1 VLGSIAPFIVIGIT
15 VGSLYGLAAIGL
27 VLTYQTT
34 GIFNFAHGAIGAL
47 AVYVFYF
54 LHTQHNVSW
63 PLAAVVCLGI
73 LAPAMGLALERIARS
88 MAHVAEIYKVTA
100 TVGLILI
107 VVAIG
112 NIWYGNV
119 TTLVPSFLPNGSFEI
134 FGVFIGWDQALIV
147 LAAIASA
154 ALLYVF
160 FRYRRLGVAMRAAVD
175 SPELLGMFGTN
186 TIRVQQAAWITGAMF
201 ASMAGILL
209 APQLGL
215 NGIILTQLV
224 VQAFGAAA
232 VGRLTSLPLTYLG
245 GLVIGILAALG
256 TDFSSVSWLAG
267 LPSGLPFLILFL
279 VLIFTPPRKLISKR
293 ATGAVAVYRSW
304 HAPTR
309 VRLIAWGLVFLC
321 FALAPVYAGVQ
332 LSAFA
337 ATLIFISMFAALGLV
352 TRTSGQILLCP
363 LAFAAVGAA
372 AMSHL
377 SVGWGLPWG
386 VSLLVAGLIAV
397 PVGMIV
403 AVPAVR
409 LSGVFLA
416 LATFGFGVLLA
427 NVFYTQSF
435 MFGIAVGGIPIP
447 RPHVRLGLWNLQ
459 SDTGF
464 YVLLLCLATV
474 STGLIVMVQNG
485 RLGRLLRGL
494 SDSPAALEAQGTT
507 TYITKLIV
515 FSISAFFL
523 GLGGALLGALYTF
536 ESGTDFSSFGSLEM
550 VVLVTIVLVGEPWV
564 ALVAAISMQL
574 IPSYLGASGSNYLLL
589 LFGLVAATFSLMLQ
603 RAPSVPLSLRR
614 FLDRVGGRQQ
624 AEGAGILPA
633 QLPVEPVS
641 VREGKPVSVR
651 EGVSVVRPRPI
662 STPFLEIN
670 DLSVRFGGIR
680 AVDGLSLT
688 AGLAQVTGIIGPNGA
703 GKTTMLD
710 ACCGMVEPFG
720 GTIRVAGRDVQ
731 HMGVARRARL
741 GMGRTFQ
748 RGELFGSLS
757 VLENVLLGREAELA
771 AGNPVS
777 QVIPRRGDLAAE
789 RDAAE
794 DAMRL
799 VGVTELRNVQ
809 AALLSTGERRLVE
822 LARVLAGS
830 FDLLLLD
837 EASSGLH
844 GGEVDKFARVVRE
857 VVDSR
862 GVGIVLVDH
871 DMSLVR
877 QVCDRVYVMDFGQL
891 IFSGSTEEMLLSEE
905 VRSAYL
911 GKAIPT
917 GPAVDVAAD
926 GGSSRE

>member
-1 VLGSIAPFIVIGIT
+1 MLGNLAPFIVIGIT

-54 LHTQHNVSW
+54 LHTQHNVAW
-63 PLAAVVCLGI
+63 PLAALACLGVV
-73 LAPAMGLALERIARS
+73 APAAGLALERIARS

-100 TVGLILI
+100 TIGLILI

-119 TTLVPSFLPNGSFEI
+119 TTLVPSFLPNGSFMVL
-134 FGVFIGWDQALIV
+134 GVFIGWDQALIV
-147 LAAIASA
+147 LAAVASA

-160 FRYRRLGVAMRAAVD
+160 FRYRRLGAAMRAAVD
-175 SPELLGMFGTN
+175 NPELLGMFGLN
-186 TIRVQQAAWITGAMF
+186 TVRVQQAAWIIGSVF

-215 NGIILTQLV
+215 NGLILTQLV

-245 GLVIGILAALG
+245 GIAIGILAALG
-256 TDFSSVSWLAG
+256 TDYSSISWLAG

-279 VLIFTPPRKLISKR
+279 VLIFTPSRKLISRR
-293 ATGAVAVYRSW
+293 ATGVVAVYRSW
-304 HAPTR
+304 YAPRR
-309 VRLIAWGLVFLC
+309 VRLAAWTLVIVC
-321 FALAPVYAGVQ
+321 FALAPLYAGVQ

-337 ATLIFISMFAALGLV
+337 ATLIFVSMFAALGLV
-352 TRTSGQILLCP
+352 TRTSGQIFLCP
-363 LAFAAVGAA
+363 LAFGAVGAA

-377 SVGWGLPWG
+377 CLDWGLPWG

-397 PVGMIV
+397 PVGVIV

-435 MFGIAVGGIPIP
+435 MFGIAVGGIPVP
-447 RPHVRLGLWNLQ
+447 RPHFRLGFWNLQ
-459 SDTGF
+459 SDDGF
-464 YVLLLCLATV
+464 YMLLLCLATI
-474 STGLIVMVQNG
+474 STGLIVLIQNG

-494 SDSPAALEAQGTT
+494 SDSPAALEAQGAT
-507 TYITKLIV
+507 TYITKIIV
-515 FSISAFFL
+515 FSIAAFFL
-523 GLGGALLGALYTF
+523 SLGGALLGALYTY
-536 ESGTDFSSFGSLEM
+536 ESGTDFSWFGSLEM
-550 VVLVTIVLVGEPWV
+550 VILVTIVLVGEPWV
-564 ALVAAISMQL
+564 ALIAAISMQL
-574 IPSYLGASGSNYLLL
+574 IPAYLGASGSNYLLL
-589 LFGLVAATFSLMLQ
+589 LFGLVAAAFSLTLR
-603 RAPSVPLSLRR
+603 RAPSVPPGMRR
-614 FLDRVGGRQQ
+614 FLDRLGGRSP
-624 AEGAGILPA
+624 ATVAGAIPPPRAPVTTRPPA
-633 QLPVEPVS
+633 DTVRSRPGS
-641 VREGKPVSVR
+641 V
-651 EGVSVVRPRPI
+651 
-662 STPFLEIN
+662 PFLQVA

-680 AVDGLSLT
+680 AVEGLSLT
-688 AGLAQVTGIIGPNGA
+688 ADLAQITGVIGPNGA

-710 ACCGMVEPFG
+710 ACCGLVPPFG
-720 GTIRVAGRDVQ
+720 GSIRVAGRDVQ
-731 HMGVARRARL
+731 HLGTARRARL

-757 VLENVLLGREAELA
+757 VFENVLLGREAGVA
-771 AGNPVS
+771 AGSPVS
-777 QVIPRRGDLAAE
+777 QVVGRRGDLAAGRE
-789 RDAAE
+789 AAE
-794 DAMRL
+794 EAIRL
-799 VGVTELRNVQ
+799 VGVTGLRNVQ
-809 AALLSTGERRLVE
+809 AGLLSTGERRLVE
-822 LARVLAGS
+822 LARVLSGS

-844 GGEVDKFARVVRE
+844 GGEVDRFARIIRE

-862 GVGIVLVDH
+862 GTGIVLVDH

-891 IFSGSTEEMLLSEE
+891 IFCGTPEEMLASDD

-911 GKAIPT
+911 GRAVPG
-917 GPAVDVAAD
+917 GPAVDVAVD
-926 GGSSRE
+926 GGGHD